1 MKLHAIAFTL
11 VIIGGINWGLMAL
24 GTYMG
29 SNWNVVNRILGS
41 WPSVETLVYL
51 LVGIS
56 AIILMFSHKK
66 DCRECSSGM

>member
-1 MKLHAIAFTL
+1 MKLHSIAFTL

-24 GTYMG
+24 GSYMG
-29 SNWNVVNRILGS
+29 GNWNVVNLILGS
-41 WPSVETLVYL
+41 WPAVETLVYL